1 MSKPG
6 LPEQA
11 RERNYPRKLT
21 FCRKCP
27 KSFVVTTS
35 CTYSMCRCH
44 RNKMP
49 LSLTPWIP
57 QIFEKALS
65 VISSLISFFQ
75 TPSNTL
81 TPPVKLPLRTACR
94 IVTFRRETDCFV
106 NKRFRTPCNSGTF
119 GFLTS
124 HFIHIVPQQVGDGA
138 WLSWDLPPGW
148 EEVGPGSPESWACH
162 PRGTELRQEVGSVVS
177 VCA

>member
-27 KSFVVTTS
+27 KPFVVTTS

-94 IVTFRRETDCFV
+94 IVTFRRETNCFV

-124 HFIHIVPQQVGDGA
+124 HFIHIVPSRWETGLGCLGTSLLA
-138 WLSWDLPPGW
+138 GKRWAPGVLNHGHVTR
-148 EEVGPGSPESWACH
+148 EA
-162 PRGTELRQEVGSVVS
+162 QN
-177 VCA
+177 